1 MTKVTEKQRKQSLV
15 LQALI
20 ESPTLDIAASRSGV
34 TTRTIYNYLSDEA
47 FSASLMDY
55 QQFAL
60 RETSRRLVA
69 MSGSAL
75 DVLTEVIR
83 DPEVAAG
90 IRARSAEKVIYASL
104 RFSEAVDLLHKLRKV
119 EKRLGNDEYSSDPT

>member
-1 MTKVTEKQRKQSLV
+1 MSISDKERREQL
-15 LQALI
+15 ALRCLLD
-20 ESPTLDIAASRSGV
+20 SPDLATAASRAGV
-34 TTRTIYNYLSDEA
+34 TVRTLQRYMDQDG
-47 FSASLMDY
+47 FSASMMDA
-55 QQFAL
+55 QQEAL
-60 RETSRRLVA
+60 RSTSRRLTA

-75 DVLTEVIR
+75 DVLTNVIR

>member
-1 MTKVTEKQRKQSLV
+1 MTKVTEKQRKQAQV

-60 RETSRRLVA
+60 RETSRRLAA